1 MVTDSNPSASSLV
14 NDTPGHE
21 VLRDFSLVAVNSG
34 GSIVLGGLLANKPLS
49 EIVELYKS
57 MSTRNRIFH
66 RLNPVAHPIECTVHQ
81 LCGVLPQFSTERKL
95 EALEPIL
102 GDVGRTPLAALGK
115 SAGCPHILIP
125 AFDYYTRERHSFEA
139 TSILL

>member
-21 VLRDFSLVAVNSG
+21 VLRDFSLVAANSG

-66 RLNPVAHPIECTVHQ
+66 RLNPEQCATVAGWPEVS
-81 LCGVLPQFSTERKL
+81 LST
-95 EALEPIL
+95 ACSQS
-102 GDVGRTPLAALGK
+102 AAFYA
-115 SAGCPHILIP
+115 S
-125 AFDYYTRERHSFEA
+125 E
-139 TSILL
+139 